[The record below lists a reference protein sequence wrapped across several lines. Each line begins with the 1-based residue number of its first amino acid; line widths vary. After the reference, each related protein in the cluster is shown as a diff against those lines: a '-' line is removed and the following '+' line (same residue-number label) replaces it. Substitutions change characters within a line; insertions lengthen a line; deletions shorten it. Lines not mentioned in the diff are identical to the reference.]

1 MKKIVKLCQWFI
13 KEERGNALLLTSAT
27 ALIATLGMFFF
38 TALRDMS
45 IKNTE
50 RTTHLYNA
58 SVMAMSIDNYIRSYL
73 ETLPYPKSQL
83 LNNGTPQ
90 FTPEELSRIVNINNF
105 DVLSL
110 EDLEK
115 NGYIVSH
122 NDPTAQRELRQER
135 PYDKNATKV
144 KIEFKLTSEDTI
156 EDIVYLVNLAG
167 SVYQNNEPYSSGE
180 PFFYLVSFTDDLG
193 TGDYGEYD
201 LIDNEVTLIESNG
214 TVFESVLEYNG
225 KAPYAERVIVL
236 PGDIEP

>member
-1 MKKIVKLCQWFI
+1 MPQH
-13 KEERGNALLLTSAT
+13 LLPPLACS
-27 ALIATLGMFFF
+27 F

-45 IKNTE
+45 IKNKE

-105 DVLSL
+105 DILSL
-110 EDLEK
+110 DELEK

-122 NDPTAQRELRQER
+122 NDPTAQRELGQER
-135 PYDKNATKV
+135 AYDKNATKV
-144 KIEFKLTSEDTI
+144 KIEFKLSPEDTI

-167 SVYQNNEPYSSGE
+167 SVYENNNPYNSDE
-180 PFFYLVSFTDDLG
+180 PFFLLG
-193 TGDYGEYD
+193 Q
-201 LIDNEVTLIESNG
+201 LH
-214 TVFESVLEYNG
+214 
-225 KAPYAERVIVL
+225 
-236 PGDIEP
+236 